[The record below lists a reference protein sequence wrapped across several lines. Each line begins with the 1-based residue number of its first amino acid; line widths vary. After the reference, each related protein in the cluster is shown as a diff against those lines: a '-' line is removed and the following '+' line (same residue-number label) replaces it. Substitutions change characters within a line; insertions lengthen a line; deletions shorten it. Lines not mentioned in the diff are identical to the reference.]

1 MIFKTEGIKVD
12 KIKLLTRA
20 QFRTNFGYSWAA
32 LRLAKALKKNHAID
46 LKLENITCPWQT
58 NSMPKEEL
66 TDLET
71 SFENQFDTR
80 HIRLSSFYP
89 PTLDVEKC
97 TGRITSTVFEAD
109 PFPKSILEALQNCD
123 QVWVPT
129 KFCRNAL
136 ENSKYPEEK
145 ICVLPH
151 IIEDIPQEN
160 VSSEFKEGRFKFLS
174 IANFHDSKKNFDG
187 LLRAYFKAFLN
198 DSQVELVIKVNPE
211 ARGGVLSLTNKIR
224 AKLGI
229 KTNIPTVKVIGKH
242 MSVSE
247 LNHLYKSCH
256 AFVLLTHGEGWGLPY
271 SEAMMHELPTIG
283 TNWGGNLEF
292 MNDGNSF
299 LVDVERFEPAKGHIG
314 SLFSDKDR
322 PVMAVPCEEHAAY
335 LMKQI
340 LQNYPAARKRA
351 QKGRQEIQE
360 KYSSEVVGD
369 LAVTYLKELWQ

>member
-32 LRLAKALKKNHAID
+32 LRLAKNHAID

-160 VSSEFKEGRFKFLS
+160 VSSEFKEG
-174 IANFHDSKKNFDG
+174 G
-187 LLRAYFKAFLN
+187 LNSYR
-198 DSQVELVIKVNPE
+198 
-211 ARGGVLSLTNKIR
+211 
-224 AKLGI
+224 
-229 KTNIPTVKVIGKH
+229 
-242 MSVSE
+242 
-247 LNHLYKSCH
+247 
-256 AFVLLTHGEGWGLPY
+256 LP
-271 SEAMMHELPTIG
+271 I
-283 TNWGGNLEF
+283 F
-292 MNDGNSF
+292 MT
-299 LVDVERFEPAKGHIG
+299 
-314 SLFSDKDR
+314 
-322 PVMAVPCEEHAAY
+322 
-335 LMKQI
+335 
-340 LQNYPAARKRA
+340 RKRTSM
-351 QKGRQEIQE
+351 GF
-360 KYSSEVVGD
+360 
-369 LAVTYLKELWQ
+369 